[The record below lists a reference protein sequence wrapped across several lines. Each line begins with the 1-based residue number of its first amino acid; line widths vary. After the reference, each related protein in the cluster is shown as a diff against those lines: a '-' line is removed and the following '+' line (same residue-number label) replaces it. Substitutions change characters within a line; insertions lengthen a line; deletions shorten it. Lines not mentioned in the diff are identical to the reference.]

1 MENPK
6 KSKQKLEF
14 KIGEKKD
21 FAINFQYKAGICF
34 IYQLELFS
42 VDFFYNSQKK
52 INQIMNY
59 TQKFEVFLKSIK
71 KLEQEN
77 LYNDLFNDTINIYSE
92 YPKFDFMVNI
102 FVNIYDNKSVCP
114 RLLEIFKNFNDKI
127 KNSVKDKNFSYINY
141 EKYLINYNDIFEEIT
156 KNIENIISSNSYN
169 PVYFYGFILCY
180 LNYYNY
186 EKFSQLFEKLSV
198 DSKSTLLEIL
208 IIYNHF
214 FKKK

>member
-1 MENPK
+1 MKNSEKSESNEKGAESKKFKNCVVYLLITYSLEKGKTESDSAISFQEKGAKIIHSEKNEKENNDDYVNVIAYTVENPK

-52 INQIMNY
+52 INQIMNFI
-59 TQKFEVFLKSIK
+59 QKFEVFLKSIK

-77 LYNDLFNDTINIYSE
+77 LYNDLFKDTINIYSE

-102 FVNIYDNKSVCP
+102 FVNI
-114 RLLEIFKNFNDKI
+114 
-127 KNSVKDKNFSYINY
+127 
-141 EKYLINYNDIFEEIT
+141 
-156 KNIENIISSNSYN
+156 
-169 PVYFYGFILCY
+169 
-180 LNYYNY
+180 
-186 EKFSQLFEKLSV
+186 
-198 DSKSTLLEIL
+198 
-208 IIYNHF
+208 
-214 FKKK
+214 